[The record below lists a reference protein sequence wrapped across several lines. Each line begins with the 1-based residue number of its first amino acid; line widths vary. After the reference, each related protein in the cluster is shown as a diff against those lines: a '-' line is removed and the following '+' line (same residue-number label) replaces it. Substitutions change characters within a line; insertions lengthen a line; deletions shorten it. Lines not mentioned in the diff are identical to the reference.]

1 MIREETFRS
10 FRFLL
15 RFTTAQ
21 QHNLSSRPSCPLTS
35 LLGLDLPEVELELLS
50 LKDVSVGAAALAG
63 ARGDGGE
70 DAASLE
76 LILQSL
82 LDLQN
87 KFSGV
92 SNKVDSIT
100 TLFLR

>member
-1 MIREETFRS
+1 MEPQISSRFLEGPFHS

-21 QHNLSSRPSCPLTS
+21 QHNLSSRPSSCLLTS

-50 LKDVSVGAAALAG
+50 LEDVSVGAAALAG

-82 LDLQN
+82 LDL
-87 KFSGV
+87 KIS
-92 SNKVDSIT
+92 S
-100 TLFLR
+100 LR